1 MKRWIF
7 KLIIVVATLL
17 LALVAFL
24 YYIGLG
30 GDWCGV
36 AMVVYIGIMIVC
48 NFFLRCPNCGRWPR
62 RGSFWAKY
70 CSRCGQELD
79 DEETMF

>member
-7 KLIIVVATLL
+7 KLIIVVATVL
-17 LALVAFL
+17 LALVAVLSQIYF
-24 YYIGLG
+24 G
-30 GDWCGV
+30 GAWCGV
-36 AMVVYIGIMIVC
+36 VTVVYIGIITAC
-48 NFFLRCPNCGRWPR
+48 HFFLRCPNCGRWPS

-70 CSRCGQELD
+70 CPRCGHEL